1 METKNPRGFQMLS
14 SESSGDVMV
23 ETDSFLKQSMIYCN
37 VNFLLD
43 HCRNYSLWWG
53 SILLLFPDTAAQSLF
68 FVNTLHIFFNRWAE
82 KKICI
87 LCLLSTLF
95 KDQEEDNRKWSFR
108 KMPNITVKQIR
119 WLLRN
124 KCKPCLLFWR
134 LAHCPHTTAPPYCR
148 YTTMISITMTKNVRT
163 WGCPTHLNTH
173 TQLYNLCNFPQLFIT
188 LSLVTVRIPEKRIQ
202 MESPDAGRVNF
213 QMKTNGKV
221 IFYTH
226 WDFWYWL
233 LSVML
238 GSSGQ
243 TLKIPDFFHIFRCS
257 QQFFLVHCYCYIL
270 TMWPLKMSVRLWI
283 NETPNN
289 FFFFF

>member
-1 METKNPRGFQMLS
+1 MCAWNHGRCKHLRM
-14 SESSGDVMV
+14 
-23 ETDSFLKQSMIYCN
+23 
-37 VNFLLD
+37 
-43 HCRNYSLWWG
+43 
-53 SILLLFPDTAAQSLF
+53 PDTP
-68 FVNTLHIFFNRWAE
+68 E
-82 KKICI
+82 
-87 LCLLSTLF
+87 
-95 KDQEEDNRKWSFR
+95 
-108 KMPNITVKQIR
+108 
-119 WLLRN
+119 
-124 KCKPCLLFWR
+124 
-134 LAHCPHTTAPPYCR
+134 
-148 YTTMISITMTKNVRT
+148 
-163 WGCPTHLNTH
+163 H

-188 LSLVTVRIPEKRIQ
+188 LSLVTVRIAEKRIQ

-226 WDFWYWL
+226 WDFWYWS

-289 FFFFF
+289 IFFFFFKHQCFSFGSLGHSCMQERVG

>member
-134 LAHCPHTTAPPYCR
+134 LVHTQQLRPTAGTQQWFQSQWQKMCAWNHGR
-148 YTTMISITMTKNVRT
+148 CK
-163 WGCPTHLNTH
+163 HLRMPDTPEHTH
-173 TQLYNLCNFPQLFIT
+173 TVIQ
-188 LSLVTVRIPEKRIQ
+188 SL
-202 MESPDAGRVNF
+202 
-213 QMKTNGKV
+213 
-221 IFYTH
+221 
-226 WDFWYWL
+226 
-233 LSVML
+233 
-238 GSSGQ
+238 
-243 TLKIPDFFHIFRCS
+243 
-257 QQFFLVHCYCYIL
+257 
-270 TMWPLKMSVRLWI
+270 
-283 NETPNN
+283 
-289 FFFFF
+289 